1 MLKRVYRKLE
11 RTVFMMAMLWAQEIM
26 SCETTNVCPLPP
38 PAEGEGESHSGEE
51 RL

>member
-1 MLKRVYRKLE
+1 MRMLKFAVEGQQLAKRGDFTGVTAGSKG
-11 RTVFMMAMLWAQEIM
+11 
-26 SCETTNVCPLPP
+26 NVCPLPP